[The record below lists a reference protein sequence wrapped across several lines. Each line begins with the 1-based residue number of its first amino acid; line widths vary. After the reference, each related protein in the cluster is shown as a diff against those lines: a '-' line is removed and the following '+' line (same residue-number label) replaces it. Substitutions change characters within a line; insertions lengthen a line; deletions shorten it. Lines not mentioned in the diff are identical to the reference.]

1 MNFEYIEKPSD
12 KLKADFNRR
21 NRNGKDSFGSYELF
35 YDWYRLQE
43 KVCYYCG
50 LTEEQS
56 QRIVMTSLLKSNRF
70 PQNGVSGRGQGRGV
84 WLEVDRLKPK
94 DNYSAENCVL
104 ACYFC
109 NNDKSDVFEGDEY
122 RKFQSN
128 RAEYLKKLIS
138 AHV

>member
-12 KLKADFNRR
+12 KLKADFYRR

-70 PQNGVSGRGQGRGV
+70 PQNGVSGRGQGRGI
-84 WLEVDRLKPK
+84 WLEVDRIKPK

-138 AHV
+138 TRV